1 MTGTSASV
9 VVRISKDVAIA
20 GWVQIQ
26 SRSGDLQTRR
36 ASAAVALWALRGTCH
51 PERSERISEHFWS
64 PTAPKWLE
72 MFLPPLRDQHDRT
85 RTLRTAKRLQKF
97 RQRLHYQLVGVVD
110 HFPDLSVRNHPVE
123 HDGVPMLF
131 VHVIAGLNLFVAIP

>member
-36 ASAAVALWALRGTCH
+36 ASAAVALWAMRGTCH

-64 PTAPKWLE
+64 STASKWSE
-72 MFLPPLRDQHDRT
+72 MFRCAQHDRT
-85 RTLRTAKRLQKF
+85 RDDD
-97 RQRLHYQLVGVVD
+97 LVGD
-110 HFPDLSVRNHPVE
+110 HRHEIGRASCRERV
-123 HDGVPMLF
+123 
-131 VHVIAGLNLFVAIP
+131 